1 MLETHCELAFALVE
15 AMQRP
20 LFENPLRHCEG
31 DVVVKLE
38 PVGCTD
44 TPLTHNATVFY
55 FDQLVLLKQLE
66 PGTHD

>member
-1 MLETHCELAFALVE
+1 LAFALVE

-38 PVGCTD
+38 PVGSTD
-44 TPLTHNATVFY
+44 TPLTHYATVLKV
-55 FDQLVLLKQLE
+55 DQ
-66 PGTHD
+66 

>member
-20 LFENPLRHCEG
+20 LVENPLRHCEG

-38 PVGCTD
+38 PVGSTD
-44 TPLTHNATVFY
+44 TPLTHYATVLKV
-55 FDQLVLLKQLE
+55 DQ
-66 PGTHD
+66 

>member
-20 LFENPLRHCEG
+20 IVENPLRHCEG

-38 PVGCTD
+38 PVGSTD
-44 TPLTHNATVFY
+44 TPLTHCAPELKV
-55 FDQLVLLKQLE
+55 DQ
-66 PGTHD
+66 

>member
-20 LFENPLRHCEG
+20 LVENPLRHWEG

-38 PVGCTD
+38 PIGSID
-44 TPLTHNATVFY
+44 TPLTH
-55 FDQLVLLKQLE
+55 
-66 PGTHD
+66 